1 MGVHKSD
8 SYPENEGLK
17 AVVLAGGQ
25 GLRLQKVVRDVPKP
39 MASVAGKPFLEYLL
53 LHLVRWDF
61 REIVL
66 CIGYKGEI
74 IKTHFGTGE
83 RWGVKIEYSEE
94 EEPLGTGGALRE
106 AFELIDDDLF
116 LVMNGDSF
124 FEVNPAQIAAYHKDK
139 KATATIG
146 LAHVDD
152 VRRYGKVELNLEG
165 EIVGFS
171 EKTSGGRGVINGGV
185 YVFSD
190 EIINKIPPGNISLER
205 QVFPVLIR
213 NGLYGMVAKG
223 VFIDIG
229 VPQDYLDL
237 RENPQMLLNAIGL

>member
-1 MGVHKSD
+1 M
-8 SYPENEGLK
+8 K

-53 LHLVRWDF
+53 LHLVQWEF

-66 CIGYKGEI
+66 CVGYKGEV

-94 EEPLGTGGALRE
+94 DELLGTGGALRE
-106 AFELIDDDLF
+106 AFELIGDDQF
-116 LVMNGDSF
+116 FVMNGDSF
-124 FEVNPAQIAAYHKDK
+124 FEVNPAEIAAYHKDK

-146 LAHVDD
+146 LAYVGD
-152 VRRYGKVELNLEG
+152 VCRYGKVDVNLEG
-165 EIVGFS
+165 EILGFA
-171 EKTSGGRGVINGGV
+171 EKTSGGSGFINGGV

-190 EIINKIPPGNISLER
+190 KIINKIPPGNVSLER
-205 QVFPVLIR
+205 EVFPLLIK
-213 NGLYGMVAKG
+213 NGLYGVVGKG

-229 VPQDYLDL
+229 IPQDYLSL
-237 RENPQMLLNAIGL
+237 RKNPEMLLNAIGR